1 MTNAKHRTRKKRGGN
16 NSNNIVR
23 KNSGSYGFN
32 ASADVGS
39 KFKKTLSKPGS
50 RQVTIH
56 HSNSLAKIS
65 PQPVI
70 KTAINIDYDDLMK
83 KFVGEFETKI
93 KDLNTLFSNL
103 KRTISDAQTKKFKVM
118 IEEITHLIQASQGQK
133 DDMEKN
139 FLKNHQKNTKP
150 YKPFTHENDYIDALF
165 EIQKTSCNLKMAITD
180 KINALRDKLKA
191 DNNKFRLFTR
201 KTRKPLTYVQKVKI
215 YKDAAG
221 KKGRIITFSDA
232 EKEMAKSIDV

>member
-1 MTNAKHRTRKKRGGN
+1 M
-16 NSNNIVR
+16 
-23 KNSGSYGFN
+23 
-32 ASADVGS
+32 
-39 KFKKTLSKPGS
+39 
-50 RQVTIH
+50 TIH
-56 HSNSLAKIS
+56 HSNSLAKTS

-165 EIQKTSCNLKMAITD
+165 EIQNDFVVGYGLDFDGYGRNLKH
-180 KINALRDKLKA
+180 
-191 DNNKFRLFTR
+191 
-201 KTRKPLTYVQKVKI
+201 I
-215 YKDAAG
+215 YKVC
-221 KKGRIITFSDA
+221 KPEPVIS
-232 EKEMAKSIDV
+232 